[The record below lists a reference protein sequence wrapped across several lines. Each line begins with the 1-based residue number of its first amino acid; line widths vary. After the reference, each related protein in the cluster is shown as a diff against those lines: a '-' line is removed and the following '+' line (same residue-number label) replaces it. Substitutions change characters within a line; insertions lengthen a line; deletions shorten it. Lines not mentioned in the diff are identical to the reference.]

1 MTPTKMRRAAALVL
15 AALCLTA
22 LCGCQLRLTLG
33 DPFSWEDL
41 SKTQEVQ
48 VIPGGTGDAVQT
60 ITGEAELEAF
70 VAGLEVEQWQLTGL
84 PEGAAVSGAFRL
96 TQLESRKL
104 GQRAEDRQR
113 LEICTLLAYEG
124 LPCLTVE
131 AAGLQLHFQI
141 PPEAQAHLA
150 QYL

>member
-48 VIPGGTGDAVQT
+48 VIPGGTGGAVQT

-84 PEGAAVSGAFRL
+84 PEGAEVSGAFRL
-96 TQLESRKL
+96 TQLETLKL
-104 GQRAEDRQR
+104 GQPAAERQR
-113 LEICTLLAYEG
+113 LEICTLLAYED

-131 AAGLQLHFQI
+131 AAGLHFHFQI
-141 PPEAQAHLA
+141 PPEAQARLT

>member
-48 VIPGGTGDAVQT
+48 VIPGG
-60 ITGEAELEAF
+60 
-70 VAGLEVEQWQLTGL
+70 
-84 PEGAAVSGAFRL
+84 SGPGRL
-96 TQLESRKL
+96 WRHACRFWPTWGTPGR
-104 GQRAEDRQR
+104 RPWP
-113 LEICTLLAYEG
+113 Y
-124 LPCLTVE
+124 
-131 AAGLQLHFQI
+131 
-141 PPEAQAHLA
+141 
-150 QYL
+150 

>member
-1 MTPTKMRRAAALVL
+1 MAHTKRCQAAALIL

-22 LCGCQLRLTLG
+22 LCGCQLRLTLS

-41 SKTQEVQ
+41 SKAQEIQ
-48 VIPGGTGDAVQT
+48 VIPGGTEEAAQA

-70 VAGLEVEQWQLTGL
+70 VAGLELEQWQLADL

-96 TQLESRKL
+96 TQLEAQKL

-113 LEICTLLAYEG
+113 LEICTLRAYEG

>member
-33 DPFSWEDL
+33 DPLSREDL

-70 VAGLEVEQWQLTGL
+70 VAGLELEQWQLADL

-96 TQLESRKL
+96 TQLEAQKL